1 MAPRVARSSRII
13 DVVSLVL
20 VVAGAA
26 CYLWA
31 YAGMKALRQAT
42 PDPNAELFAGYTRF
56 VRLWQLSVVGLTSV
70 GLGVAVGI
78 WAALHARRARAP
90 ELTK

>member
-1 MAPRVARSSRII
+1 MAPRVTRSSRII

-31 YAGMKALRQAT
+31 YAGMQALRQT
-42 PDPNAELFAGYTRF
+42 SHDPNAAIFAGYTRF
-56 VRLWQLSVVGLTSV
+56 VRLWQLSVVGLVAV
-70 GLGVAVGI
+70 GLGVLVGI
-78 WAALHARRARAP
+78 GAALHARRLRATP
-90 ELTK
+90 

>member
-1 MAPRVARSSRII
+1 MI
-13 DVVSLVL
+13 DVASLAL
-20 VVAGAA
+20 VVGGGA

-31 YAGMKALRQAT
+31 YAGMQALRKAT

-90 ELTK
+90 ELTQ

>member
-1 MAPRVARSSRII
+1 MI
-13 DVVSLVL
+13 DVASLLL
-20 VVAGAA
+20 VVGGGA

-31 YAGMKALRQAT
+31 YAGMQALRQAT

-78 WAALHARRARAP
+78 WAALHARRPRAP